1 MATSKYEY
9 PTLSRPEIITTLAQ
23 LQIANMIEQDFIHP
37 NPDLIF
43 ELYTRLLIHL
53 DFLEEENEQLD
64 FEAVSNFDDPELHM
78 ESIRATKLYYKIKE
92 VLAILEC
99 PRRIVFTFADLL
111 MPDTQRTEFFI
122 GSIVNFVLYREG
134 KLVEISKIG
143 DEVSALEEQRINLE
157 ENEIPQVKSEIS
169 NLNEAREK
177 EMAVVQEVDAKVAEL
192 RNTIMTLNKNQMSL
206 RTTLKKSKDQAEE
219 MDAKISNAEFT
230 LSQNAQENENLRSKI
245 AQSPDKIQRA
255 LEEKKLAREEAMK
268 AERLAMQ
275 TFHEKT
281 SLLEVYSKVGKKM
294 SKHYKQMLAIKEQV
308 NSAKSVEKELKALKA
323 KLSDE
328 QVLEKSLESK
338 LAEKQSKVLQMEETK
353 RQVEKECTIMQEKSI
368 KYLNGI
374 TSDVEYK
381 KRDIETRRRNVEA
394 VLEEVDATNG
404 KMKSVKESGAAKV
417 ELLGHKSEEIIEEFR
432 KYVNSI
438 ARVVESGPEGVGVDI

>member
-1 MATSKYEY
+1 
-9 PTLSRPEIITTLAQ
+9 
-23 LQIANMIEQDFIHP
+23 
-37 NPDLIF
+37 
-43 ELYTRLLIHL
+43 
-53 DFLEEENEQLD
+53 
-64 FEAVSNFDDPELHM
+64 
-78 ESIRATKLYYKIKE
+78 
-92 VLAILEC
+92 
-99 PRRIVFTFADLL
+99 
-111 MPDTQRTEFFI
+111 
-122 GSIVNFVLYREG
+122 
-134 KLVEISKIG
+134 
-143 DEVSALEEQRINLE
+143 
-157 ENEIPQVKSEIS
+157 
-169 NLNEAREK
+169 
-177 EMAVVQEVDAKVAEL
+177 MAVVQEVDAKVAEL
-192 RNTIMTLNKNQMSL
+192 RNTIMTLNKNQVSL

-338 LAEKQSKVLQMEETK
+338 LAEKQSFADG
-353 RQVEKECTIMQEKSI
+353 RNEKAGRERVHYYAGKINKIPKWYNIRC
-368 KYLNGI
+368 GI
-374 TSDVEYK
+374 
-381 KRDIETRRRNVEA
+381 
-394 VLEEVDATNG
+394 
-404 KMKSVKESGAAKV
+404 
-417 ELLGHKSEEIIEEFR
+417 
-432 KYVNSI
+432 
-438 ARVVESGPEGVGVDI
+438 

>member
-9 PTLSRPEIITTLAQ
+9 PRLSRPEIITTLAQ

-43 ELYTRLLIHL
+43 ELYTRLLLHL

-78 ESIRATKLYYKIKE
+78 ESIRAIKLHYRIKE

-99 PRRIVFTFADLL
+99 PGKFTFTFTFADLL

-122 GSIVNFVLYREG
+122 GAIVNFVLY
-134 KLVEISKIG
+134 
-143 DEVSALEEQRINLE
+143 SALEEQRINLE

-192 RNTIMTLNKNQMSL
+192 RNTIMTLNKNQVSL

-338 LAEKQSKVLQMEETK
+338 LAEKQSIKPCNFSTCFPSLVLQMEETK
-353 RQVEKECTIMQEKSI
+353 RQVEKECTIMREKST
-368 KYLNGI
+368 KYLNGT

-432 KYVNSI
+432 KYANSI
-438 ARVVESGPEGVGVDI
+438 ARVVESGPEGVGFDI